1 MKGDSSFHFTGVSH
15 KDGGFQMSTD
25 LQLSQAAPTNSKIPF
40 VQSQNLPGIGLTV
53 VIGLIAHSLGKD
65 YPLIGGAVIAIVL
78 GILIRQFLGV
88 PEVFSPGISY
98 TLKKLLKLAI
108 ILLGFSFSFAE
119 ILGLGL
125 NTVIIVLVA
134 VILGIGLTYFIGRLF
149 KLKGNIP
156 LLISLGTGICG
167 ATAIATTGPIL
178 KAKDEDIV
186 YAVNTIFAFNILA
199 VLAYPVIGHMLSM
212 PDSQFGAWAGTAIHD
227 TSSVVAAGYS
237 YSTEAGDASVV
248 VKLIRTLML
257 VPVAVLLGIYVS
269 IKNKTAGPDQKK
281 VKLSKVFPFFIL
293 FFAGAA
299 ALNTIFT
306 FPATFVEPT
315 AWVAK
320 FVILMVMAS
329 VGLGTD
335 IKKINSVGVRPLIVG
350 LISSI
355 IMGSV
360 SLLLI
365 NILF

>member
-1 MKGDSSFHFTGVSH
+1 MSSE
-15 KDGGFQMSTD
+15 
-25 LQLSQAAPTNSKIPF
+25 LQLEKSTVPFSKIPF
-40 VQSQNLPGIGLTV
+40 IKSQNLPGISLTF

-65 YPLIGGAVIAIVL
+65 FPLIGGAVIAIVIGVL
-78 GILIRQFLGV
+78 MRQFLVV
-88 PEVFSPGISY
+88 PEEFYPGIGF

-108 ILLGFSFSFAE
+108 ILLGFSFSFSE
-119 ILGLGL
+119 IFQLGI
-125 NTVIIVLVA
+125 NTAIIVLVA
-134 VILGIGLTYFIGRLF
+134 VSLGIGLTYFIGRLF

-186 YAVNTIFAFNILA
+186 YAINTIFAFNVLA
-199 VLAYPVIGHMLSM
+199 VLIYPIIGHLLSM
-212 PDSQFGAWAGTAIHD
+212 PDSMFGAWAGIAIHD

-248 VKLIRTLML
+248 IKLIRTLML
-257 VPVAVLLGIYVS
+257 VPVAVLLSIFIS
-269 IKNKTAGPDQKK
+269 IKNKTANSNQKK
-281 VKLSKVFPFFIL
+281 VKMSSVFPFFIL

-299 ALNTIFT
+299 AINTT
-306 FPATFVEPT
+306 FPLPSIFIEPT
-315 AWVAK
+315 TFIAK
-320 FVILMVMAS
+320 FFILMVMAS

-335 IKKINSVGVRPLIVG
+335 LKKIKSVGIRPLMVG

-355 IMGSV
+355 IMGAI

-365 NILF
+365 IILF

>member
-1 MKGDSSFHFTGVSH
+1 
-15 KDGGFQMSTD
+15 MSNE
-25 LQLSQAAPTNSKIPF
+25 LQLDHPTTFAKTKIPLLTK
-40 VQSQNLPGIGLTV
+40 SKNLPGIGLTII
-53 VIGLIAHSLGKD
+53 IGLIAHSLGKD
-65 YPLIGGAVIAIVL
+65 YPLIGGAVLAIVL
-78 GILIRQFLGV
+78 GILIRHFFGV
-88 PEVFSPGISY
+88 PEVFSPGIGY

-119 ILGLGL
+119 IFRLGL
-125 NTVIIVLVA
+125 NTIIIVLVA
-134 VILGIGLTYFIGRLF
+134 VILGISLTYFIGKLF

-167 ATAIATTGPIL
+167 ATAIATTGPII

-186 YAVNTIFAFNILA
+186 YAVNTIFAFNIIA
-199 VLAYPVIGHMLSM
+199 VLIYPAIGHLISM

-257 VPVAVLLGIYVS
+257 VPVAVLLSIYVS
-269 IKNKTAGPDQKK
+269 IKNKTLNPGQKK
-281 VKLSKVFPFFIL
+281 VKMSKVFPFFIL

-299 ALNTIFT
+299 ALNTII
-306 FPATFVEPT
+306 PLPSSFVEPT
-315 AWVAK
+315 NFIAK

-335 IKKINSVGVRPLIVG
+335 FKKIKSVGIRPLIVG

-355 IMGSV
+355 IMGSL

>member
-1 MKGDSSFHFTGVSH
+1 MSSE
-15 KDGGFQMSTD
+15 
-25 LQLSQAAPTNSKIPF
+25 LQLEKSAVSNSKIPF
-40 VQSQNLPGIGLTV
+40 IRSQNLPGIGLTV

-65 YPLIGGAVIAIVL
+65 FPLIGGAVIAIVIGVL
-78 GILIRQFLGV
+78 MRQFLVV
-88 PEVFSPGISY
+88 PEVFFPGIGY

-108 ILLGFSFSFAE
+108 ILLGFSFSFSE
-119 ILGLGL
+119 IFQLGI
-125 NTVIIVLVA
+125 NTLIIVLVA

-186 YAVNTIFAFNILA
+186 YAVNTIFAFNVLA
-199 VLAYPVIGHMLSM
+199 VLVYPLIGHLLSM
-212 PDSQFGAWAGTAIHD
+212 PDSMFGAWAGTAIHD

-248 VKLIRTLML
+248 IKLMRTLML
-257 VPVAVLLGIYVS
+257 VPVAVLLSIYIS
-269 IKNKTAGPDQKK
+269 FKNKTANSDQKK
-281 VKLSKVFPFFIL
+281 VKMSKVFPFFIL

-299 ALNTIFT
+299 AINTIFPLPSS
-306 FPATFVEPT
+306 FIEPT
-315 AWVAK
+315 TFIAK

-335 IKKINSVGVRPLIVG
+335 LKKIKSVGIRPLMVG

-355 IMGSV
+355 IMGAI

-365 NILF
+365 IVLF